1 MSSTNLFKMMLGVL
15 TQINTSLAVI
25 AETLGMVTNTL
36 DNVATVEETTDLEA
50 QLKAQS
56 DRIDAIN
63 KDVQYVLDNMKAK
76 KK

>member
-36 DNVATVEETTDLEA
+36 DNVATVEETTDLAA